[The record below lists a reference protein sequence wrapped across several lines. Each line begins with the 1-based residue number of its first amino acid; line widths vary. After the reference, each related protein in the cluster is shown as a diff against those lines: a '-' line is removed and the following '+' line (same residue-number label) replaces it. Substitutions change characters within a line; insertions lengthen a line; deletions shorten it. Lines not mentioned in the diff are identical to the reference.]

1 MKKAKKPIENTIL
14 LIVGAMFGFA
24 AATFFATINT
34 NSTIVWITAM
44 AIFTMAISLFI
55 DFIIQPEQIFGFY
68 GRFLEKWVK
77 HERNPLKVL
86 YKPLGGCLY
95 CMNIWV
101 ALAVFIATKT
111 SISISWIWFI
121 PMAALSHVMLA
132 IMERKVNA

>member
-1 MKKAKKPIENTIL
+1 MKKTQKPIENTIL

-34 NSTIVWITAM
+34 NSTIVWIVAM

-55 DFIIQPEQIFGFY
+55 DFIIQPNQIFGFY
-68 GRFLEKWVK
+68 GRFLETWVK
-77 HERNPLKVL
+77 HDRNILKVL

-101 ALAVFIATKT
+101 ALAVFIATKS
-111 SISISWIWFI
+111 SISISWMWFI
-121 PMAALSHVMLA
+121 PMAALSHVFLA

>member
-14 LIVGAMFGFA
+14 LIIGAMFGFA

-44 AIFTMAISLFI
+44 ATFTMAISLFI

-111 SISISWIWFI
+111 SIPISWVWFI